1 MDDPDTRVS
10 APGLDDL
17 IGQEMVVRN
26 LRRAVRAAVGR
37 GEPLGHVLLCG
48 PAGLGKTSFARA
60 VAAELGRGCR
70 TVLGP
75 FVSEPDELARHI
87 AEVPAGGVLFI
98 DEVHRLPVRAAES
111 LYVAMEAARITII
124 GATTDSAMLP
134 PAFRSRFAIRQDLEH
149 YTTAQLTAILHRDAT
164 RLAVAIDDD
173 AALVL
178 ATASRDTPREALAL
192 LAAARDEAQLGGAT
206 SIGAVMAHE
215 VLRSLGIDEQGLH
228 RVQREILRTLRE
240 SHGSLGLGTLADCL
254 GLTRTELLTVHE
266 PFLVRRGLIERTRR
280 GRAIRSAR

>member
-1 MDDPDTRVS
+1 M
-10 APGLDDL
+10 
-17 IGQEMVVRN
+17 
-26 LRRAVRAAVGR
+26 
-37 GEPLGHVLLCG
+37 
-48 PAGLGKTSFARA
+48 
-60 VAAELGRGCR
+60 
-70 TVLGP
+70 LGP

-111 LYVAMEAARITII
+111 LYTAMAAARITII

-149 YTTAQLTAILHRDAT
+149 YTLPELIAILHRDAT

-192 LAAARDEAQLGGAT
+192 LAAARDEAQLNGAT
-206 SIGAVMAHE
+206 CIDTAIARD

-240 SHGSLGLGTLADCL
+240 SRGPLGLGTLADCL

-266 PFLVRRGLIERTRR
+266 PLLVRRGLIVRTRR
-280 GRAIRSAR
+280 GRVPT